1 LTNLL
6 MLRNGYTFA
15 QYSSH
20 ERIVE
25 ENKDKY
31 YLALR
36 ESQAKLKSLK
46 EFSLTWLEFF
56 LELLK
61 KQKDDIKAKIER
73 QKRTQRL
80 PELSEKIYTLAS
92 EHGRITV
99 ALISD
104 ELKANR
110 NTIKKHLQ
118 NLARVGR
125 LVKHGKGRGS
135 YYSPF

>member
-46 EFSLTWLEFF
+46 EFSLTWLECF

-61 KQKDDIKAKIER
+61 KQKDDMKAKIER

-125 LVKHGKGRGS
+125 LVRHGKSRGS